1 LLGASVLW
9 GLSWLPLKY
18 FGSHGIE
25 GVNVTLVAH
34 GSVGLLAL
42 MLLFRQRRA
51 VAAYPLGFLL
61 LAALGGLANL
71 TFASAIVSGDVVR
84 VMVLFYLL
92 PAWGVTGGYFI
103 LKEHIDVPRWLSVAC
118 ALLGAFLVLGGFR
131 VLDAAPTF
139 TDLLAVIA
147 GMALALNNV
156 MFRKLSEVPVSTKMA
171 SMFAGTL
178 LWTLPLTLLG
188 VQQLPSGVPAQVW
201 LELVAFGLVWLS
213 TAPIGTLWGVAH
225 LEASRSSVLIIME
238 LFTAV
243 VSAAL
248 LSRRALLPFEWLG
261 GTLIVV
267 AAVLEAWRPAATLS
281 VGAAAALVKKT

>member
-103 LKEHIDVPRWLSVAC
+103 LKERIDVPRWLSVAC

-213 TAPIGTLWGVAH
+213 TATIGTLWGVAH